1 MEITVGEVGDL
12 KHIKQIVQ
20 DAMAQWVVQP
30 GFELRESD
38 SQACGFKYDILHNI
52 LSDGTQ
58 IETEI

>member
-1 MEITVGEVGDL
+1 MVE
-12 KHIKQIVQ
+12 
-20 DAMAQWVVQP
+20 P